1 MEHSSTVTA
10 GHRAQKPGD
19 IPVRGLK
26 QVLLRVNR
34 QIQHDHIKVA
44 SAGVAFY
51 FFLAVF
57 PALAAT
63 VSIYGLAFDPQ
74 GVEQQVSAIAEGL
87 PEQASNMIGEIL
99 KSIVEKS
106 DENLGWSMLLG
117 LALTLYSAK
126 QGISALFE
134 GVNMAYDEIDE
145 RGFFKKNGL
154 ELLFTLGA
162 IIFGLLLLA
171 LVVGFPAVIESLNLP
186 VVVDAGLRLIRWVL
200 LAAMLSAALAMIYKM
215 APHRSNPKFKWV
227 SWGAV
232 IATILWLIGSAAFS
246 VYVENFGSYDKTY
259 GSFAAVIILML
270 WFFLTAF
277 SILLGAEIN
286 AELEHQT
293 SADTTTGSDQPMGQ
307 RGAFHADHVA
317 GDGSE
322 RPE

>member
-1 MEHSSTVTA
+1 
-10 GHRAQKPGD
+10 
-19 IPVRGLK
+19 
-26 QVLLRVNR
+26 
-34 QIQHDHIKVA
+34 
-44 SAGVAFY
+44 
-51 FFLAVF
+51 
-57 PALAAT
+57 
-63 VSIYGLAFDPQ
+63 
-74 GVEQQVSAIAEGL
+74 
-87 PEQASNMIGEIL
+87 
-99 KSIVEKS
+99 
-106 DENLGWSMLLG
+106 
-117 LALTLYSAK
+117 
-126 QGISALFE
+126 
-134 GVNMAYDEIDE
+134 MAYDEIDE